1 MNVFSFNAHGLD
13 VNLKSVNIGNTA
25 GGECFSLLLE
35 RAKTRP
41 NGTASTPHP
50 PENYGGSSGCL
61 PNTLPLF
68 YLPFPDFFR
77 EKGKD
82 YFPSSGQDSPVIKF
96 WRKHKEVTML
106 VKLHCVWASWE
117 LVKWGPLSRTGPGIC
132 ILTSLQKRKALWSE
146 DHHLSST
153 PLKDLWQGF
162 LSLVLMREGKHK
174 GKLLAFLLPLG

>member
-1 MNVFSFNAHGLD
+1 MFFSFNALGLD

-35 RAKTRP
+35 PAKTWP

-61 PNTLPLF
+61 PNTLPLL
-68 YLPFPDFFR
+68 YLLFPDFFR

-106 VKLHCVWASWE
+106 VKLHCV
-117 LVKWGPLSRTGPGIC
+117 
-132 ILTSLQKRKALWSE
+132 
-146 DHHLSST
+146 
-153 PLKDLWQGF
+153 
-162 LSLVLMREGKHK
+162 
-174 GKLLAFLLPLG
+174 